1 MNVVSR
7 LLRSVLLYLF
17 VAVPFGY
24 AARSDG
30 QDVTDT
36 ASQPSV
42 AAVANVPTEKLTLA
56 GVDGSTHSFK
66 DLLGDGQAVCYTF
79 LYPNCPMSKVYCPVL
94 NLLAAEF
101 GKQGVT
107 FVGVI
112 CESEAIDDL
121 DAFKKEFSISFPIFL
136 DANFAVANLLD
147 ATVTPESFLVSREG
161 TIAYA
166 GRIDSRY
173 KVRGVRSP
181 AEIREDL
188 REAIVDVLAAK
199 PVRIPRL
206 VASGC
211 PIDRPELP
219 QQTTD
224 SVPTATTSTDG
235 TVTFYRD
242 VLPILHNNCQRCHS
256 PGQVA
261 PFSLMSFEDAT
272 DWMETALEEIDA
284 RRMPPAQVESDLE
297 LSGTRPL
304 SLAEVATLRQW
315 VASKTPEGNPADT
328 PILAPFPRYGVF
340 DETLGPPDI
349 VINLPSVAQL
359 GPHGADI
366 YRNFVFPLN
375 RPDDLHVR
383 ALQLLPSNLGIVHH
397 ALIGYLDNATCTQ
410 AVKDYGGRAGMS
422 NPLDQM
428 PGFWSDMGSGFKVP
442 PVRPDGIPRTSF
454 VSGYVPGNLALVSP
468 PNVSILIPAG
478 SDIVAQMHYHRRGK
492 LETDSSQIG
501 IWLDKDP
508 PSVQKKLMNLVFLFG
523 SFQAIPIGVKD
534 FRVTGRYTIEQ
545 DAEFV
550 GVAPHAHSLCSWM
563 TIKATLPGQT
573 NPILLVR
580 VPKFDFNWQSAYWL
594 KKPLHLPKGTVI
606 DAEVSYDN
614 SADNPHNPY
623 DPPQTVWLGESTF
636 DEMLLPMLLMASDK
650 PLDPMSKSFVLFNM
664 AMARSK
670 FMRRLIDREHKYRLS
685 PDGIIELD
693 PSFYEETRPQAIE
706 DAKKK

>member
-1 MNVVSR
+1 MNFISR
-7 LLRSVLLYLF
+7 LFRSVVLYLF
-17 VAVPFGY
+17 VTTPFGY
-24 AARSDG
+24 AARSHG
-30 QDVTDT
+30 QDVTNT

-42 AAVANVPTEKLTLA
+42 VVISHVPIEKLTLA

-66 DLLGDGQAVCYTF
+66 DLLGNGQAVCYTF
-79 LYPNCPMSKVYCPVL
+79 LYPGCPMSKIYCPVL
-94 NLLAAEF
+94 NSLADEF

-112 CESEAIDDL
+112 CESEAIDEL
-121 DAFKKEFSISFPIFL
+121 EAYKKEFSISFPIFL
-136 DANFAVANLLD
+136 DANFDVANLLG
-147 ATVTPESFLVSREG
+147 ATVTPESFLVGRDG

-181 AEIREDL
+181 AELREDL
-188 REAIVDVLAAK
+188 REAIVDLLAAK

-211 PIDRPELP
+211 PLDRPEMP
-219 QQTTD
+219 QPNAA
-224 SVPTATTSTDG
+224 SVPNAKTSTGD

-242 VLPILHNNCQRCHS
+242 VLPFLHNNCQRCHS

-261 PFSLMSFEDAT
+261 PFSLMDFEDAS

-284 RRMPPAQVESDLE
+284 KRMPPAQVESDLE
-297 LSGTRPL
+297 LSGTHPL
-304 SLAEVATLRQW
+304 SLAEVAMLRQW
-315 VASKTPEGNPADT
+315 VASNKPEGNPADA
-328 PILAPFPRYGVF
+328 PILAPLPNYGVF

-349 VINLPSVAQL
+349 ILNLPSVAQL
-359 GPHGADI
+359 GPQGADV
-366 YRNFVFPLN
+366 YRNVVFPLN

-383 ALQLLPSNLGIVHH
+383 AIQLLPSNLAIVHH
-397 ALIGYLDNATCTQ
+397 SLIGYLDSDTCAQ
-410 AVKDYGGRAGMS
+410 AVKDHGGREGLL

-428 PGFWSDMGSGFKVP
+428 PGFWSDMGAGFKVP

-454 VSGYVPGNLALVSP
+454 VSGYVPGNISLVCP
-468 PNVSILIPAG
+468 PNVDILIPAG
-478 SDIVAQMHYHRRGK
+478 TDIIGQMHFHRRGK

-508 PSVQKKLMNLVFLFG
+508 PSVKKKLMNIVFLFG

-534 FRVTGRYTIEQ
+534 FRVTGRYTLEQ

-550 GVAPHAHSLCSWM
+550 GVAPHAHSLCTWM
-563 TIKATLPGQT
+563 TLKATLPGQT

-580 VPKFDFNWQSAYWL
+580 VPRFDFNWQSAYWL
-594 KKPLHLPKGTVI
+594 KKQLHLPKGTVI
-606 DAEVSYDN
+606 DAEASYDN
-614 SADNPHNPY
+614 SADNPRNPY

-636 DEMLLPMLLMASDK
+636 DEMLLPMMLMASDK
-650 PLDPMSKSFVLFNM
+650 PLDPLSESFVLFNM
-664 AMARSK
+664 AGARSN
-670 FMRRLIDREHKYRLS
+670 FMRRLIDRQSKYRRR
-685 PDGIIELD
+685 PDGIIEVD
-693 PSFYEETRPQAIE
+693 PNYTPKIHPQSVE

>member
-1 MNVVSR
+1 MNIVSC
-7 LLRSVLLYLF
+7 LLRSVLIYLF
-17 VAVPFGY
+17 MALAFGF
-24 AARSDG
+24 AARSHG
-30 QDVTDT
+30 QDVTNT

-42 AAVANVPTEKLTLA
+42 VAAAHVPIEKLTLA

-66 DLLGDGQAVCYTF
+66 DLLGNGQAVCYTF
-79 LYPNCPMSKVYCPVL
+79 LYPGCPMSKIYCPVL
-94 NLLAAEF
+94 NSLADEF

-112 CESEAIDDL
+112 CESEAIDEL
-121 DAFKKEFSISFPIFL
+121 EAYKKEFSISFPIFL
-136 DANFAVANLLD
+136 DANFDVANLLG
-147 ATVTPESFLVSREG
+147 ATVTPESFLVGRDG

-181 AEIREDL
+181 AELREDL
-188 REAIVDVLAAK
+188 REAIVDLLGAK

-211 PIDRPELP
+211 SLDRPELP
-219 QQTTD
+219 QPNAA
-224 SVPTATTSTDG
+224 SVPNAKTPTDK

-261 PFSLMSFEDAT
+261 PFPLMDFEDAS
-272 DWMETALEEIDA
+272 DWMETALEEIHA

-297 LSGTRPL
+297 LSGARAL
-304 SLAEVATLRQW
+304 SLAEVEMLRQW
-315 VASKTPEGNPADT
+315 VASKTPEGNPADA
-328 PILAPFPRYGVF
+328 PILAPLPNYKVF
-340 DETLGPPDI
+340 QESLGPPDI
-349 VINLPSVAQL
+349 VLNLPSVAQL
-359 GPHGADI
+359 GPQGADV
-366 YRNFVFPLN
+366 YRNFVFSLN

-383 ALQLLPSNLGIVHH
+383 AIQLLPSDLKIVHH
-397 ALIGYLDNATCTQ
+397 ALIGYLDSATCVQ

-454 VSGYVPGNLALVSP
+454 VSGYVPGNLALVCP
-468 PNVSILIPAG
+468 PNVDILIPAG
-478 SDIVAQMHYHRRGK
+478 SDIVAQMHFHRTGK
-492 LETDSSQIG
+492 LDTESTQIG
-501 IWLDKDP
+501 IWLDKNQP
-508 PSVQKKLMNLVFLFG
+508 PVQKKIMSMIFLFG

-614 SADNPHNPY
+614 STDNPHNPY

-636 DEMLLPMLLMASDK
+636 DEMLLPMLLMGSDK
-650 PLDPMSKSFVLFNM
+650 PLDPMSKSFMLFNM

-670 FMRRLIDREHKYRLS
+670 FMRRLIDGEHKYLLS
-685 PDGIIELD
+685 PDGTVELD
-693 PSFYEETRPQAIE
+693 PSFNENSRPQAVE

>member
-1 MNVVSR
+1 MNFISR
-7 LLRSVLLYLF
+7 LFRSVVPYLF
-17 VAVPFGY
+17 MALPFGF
-24 AARSDG
+24 AARSNG
-30 QDVTDT
+30 QDVTNT

-42 AAVANVPTEKLTLA
+42 VAISHVPIEKLTLA

-66 DLLGDGQAVCYTF
+66 DLLGNGQAVCYTF
-79 LYPNCPMSKVYCPVL
+79 LYPDCPMSKVYCPVL
-94 NLLAAEF
+94 NSLADEF

-112 CESEAIDDL
+112 CESEAIKDL
-121 DAFKKEFSISFPIFL
+121 DAYKKEFSISFPIFL
-136 DANFAVANLLD
+136 DAKFDVANLLG
-147 ATVTPESFLVSREG
+147 ATVTPESFLVGRDG

-181 AEIREDL
+181 AELREDL
-188 REAIVDVLAAK
+188 REAIVDLLAAK

-211 PIDRPELP
+211 PLDRPEMP
-219 QQTTD
+219 QPNAA
-224 SVPTATTSTDG
+224 SVPNAKTSTGD

-242 VLPILHNNCQRCHS
+242 VLPFLHNNCQRCHS

-261 PFSLMSFEDAT
+261 PFSLMDFEDAS

-284 RRMPPAQVESDLE
+284 KRMPPAQVESDLE
-297 LSGTRPL
+297 LSGTHPL
-304 SLAEVATLRQW
+304 SLAEVAMLRQW
-315 VASKTPEGNPADT
+315 VASNKPEGNPADA
-328 PILAPFPRYGVF
+328 PILAPLPNYGVF

-349 VINLPSVAQL
+349 ILNLPSVAQL
-359 GPHGADI
+359 GPQGADV
-366 YRNFVFPLN
+366 YRNVVFPLN

-383 ALQLLPSNLGIVHH
+383 AIQLLPSNLAIVHH
-397 ALIGYLDNATCTQ
+397 SLIGYWDSDTCAQ
-410 AVKDYGGRAGMS
+410 AVKDHGGREGLL

-428 PGFWSDMGSGFKVP
+428 PGFWSDMGAGFKVP

-454 VSGYVPGNLALVSP
+454 VSGYVPGNISLVCP
-468 PNVSILIPAG
+468 PNVDILIPAG
-478 SDIVAQMHYHRRGK
+478 TDIIGQMHFHRRGK

-508 PSVQKKLMNLVFLFG
+508 PSVKKKLMNIVFLFG

-534 FRVTGRYTIEQ
+534 FRVTGRYTLEQ

-550 GVAPHAHSLCSWM
+550 GVAPHAHSLCTWM
-563 TIKATLPGQT
+563 TLKATLPGQT

-580 VPKFDFNWQSAYWL
+580 VPRFDFNWQSAYWL
-594 KKPLHLPKGTVI
+594 KKQLHLPKGTVI
-606 DAEVSYDN
+606 DAEASYDN
-614 SADNPHNPY
+614 SADNPRNPY

-636 DEMLLPMLLMASDK
+636 DEMLLPMMLMASDK
-650 PLDPMSKSFVLFNM
+650 PLDPLSESFVLFNM
-664 AMARSK
+664 AGARSN
-670 FMRRLIDREHKYRLS
+670 FMRRLIDRQSKYRRR
-685 PDGIIELD
+685 PDGIIEVD
-693 PSFYEETRPQAIE
+693 PNYTPKIHPQLVE